1 MIPKSPAAPSSRP
14 SRRHCLLA
22 LALVVTLVTAPLTSA
37 DVVTAKRAFDFTNAV
52 GIRMDLGGANYQNNW
67 TAAKNALGALKIKSV
82 RTGAQD
88 LGWNTDKRARVLELN
103 SAHGIQFDFLF
114 GDALQSLTA
123 MENAIEWAA
132 ASGTALAF
140 EGPNEWSKHY
150 YNDQNPNWVTE
161 VFNFQQAFRNYL
173 RNGDGV
179 NPAPWPTGPILAPT
193 VWKRDRWAFD
203 QMGAANV
210 DNYCSIGTLHYYHRN
225 TIKPTDTNGIMPDTS
240 TSNAYDYVSVSK
252 TMDQAI
258 ADQQSFKPGTWVTET
273 GEQHGGGGEEGNA
286 VTEIM
291 AAKYVPRLLAEF
303 FRRNVPKIFLFEL
316 LDQSPGNYGMLTATG
331 AQRPVYH
338 SVKNLMTILD
348 NPGGGSFS
356 PQSLNFSLNG
366 ATGISYLVLQKS
378 NNDFYVL
385 LWKDVISTDSDQTQ
399 LVNLTW
405 NFTSA
410 SVKTYLPLNGAT
422 PVNTWTNR
430 TGIQANVRDHILI
443 VEIAH

>member
-1 MIPKSPAAPSSRP
+1 MNPNSPAAPVS
-14 SRRHCLLA
+14 LLA
-22 LALVVTLVTAPLTSA
+22 ALLLAAASLASTPVRA
-37 DVVTAKRAFDFTNAV
+37 DVVTAKRTYDFTQAV
-52 GIRMDLGGANYQNNW
+52 GVRMDLGGANYLNNW
-67 TAAKNALGALKIKSV
+67 TAAKNALSALKIKYV
-82 RTGAQD
+82 RTGSQD
-88 LGWNTDKRARVLELN
+88 LGWNTDKQGRIVELN
-103 SAHGIQFDFLF
+103 SNYGIKFDFLF
-114 GDALQSLTA
+114 GDALQTTTA
-123 MENAIEWAA
+123 MQNAIEWAA
-132 ASGTALAF
+132 ASGAGIAF

-150 YNDQNPNWVTE
+150 YNDENPNWVTE
-161 VFNFQQAFRNYL
+161 VFNFQKAFRDYL

-179 NPAPWPTGPILAPT
+179 NPAPWPTGAILGPT

-210 DNYCSIGTLHYYHRN
+210 DNYCSVGTLHYYHRN
-225 TIKPTDTNGIMPDTS
+225 TIKPTDSNGILPNTS
-240 TSNAYDYVSVSK
+240 TPYAYDYVSVSK
-252 TMDQAI
+252 TIDTAI
-258 ADQQSFKPGTWVTET
+258 ADQQSFKPSTWVTET

-286 VTEIM
+286 VTPIM

-316 LDQSPGNYGMLTATG
+316 LDQSPGNYGMLTSTG
-331 AQRPVYH
+331 AQRPVYT

-378 NNDFYVL
+378 NNDFFVL
-385 LWKDVISTDSDQTQ
+385 LWKDVISTDTDQTQ

-405 NFTSA
+405 NFTSV
-410 SVKTYLPLNGAT
+410 SVKTYLPLNSAT

-430 TGIQANVRDHILI
+430 TGIQANVRDHVLI